1 MSKQYFSPDDCWSFC
16 YKQFIK
22 SLSFF
27 THDEEIEKRPP
38 KKMLMFFMPYGV
50 VCNLPYIDGWTE
62 PLLHSDDWVP
72 TKLSHVDWN
81 TSHIRFRITKGL
93 IIYDGN
99 IVIREWDKFEG
110 THLGVCNC
118 NNFCS
123 PVELRRLLCLF
134 FYSQVASSAI
144 FSCNEM
150 TICLQALFLFMAQCC
165 LLPLIYS
172 KVAIF

>member
-1 MSKQYFSPDDCWSFC
+1 M
-16 YKQFIK
+16 
-22 SLSFF
+22 
-27 THDEEIEKRPP
+27 
-38 KKMLMFFMPYGV
+38 
-50 VCNLPYIDGWTE
+50 
-62 PLLHSDDWVP
+62 
-72 TKLSHVDWN
+72 
-81 TSHIRFRITKGL
+81 
-93 IIYDGN
+93 YDGN
-99 IVIREWDKFEG
+99 IVIREWDIFEG

-123 PVELRRLLCLF
+123 PVELRRLLCL